1 MNDALQQLLDRLTA
15 LLAEKPLIGAWYTTV
30 VRFVFPL
37 LALMILVGAIR
48 SLWKVKHPDEVWGY
62 LVLRNGVRLPIT
74 HWENI
79 IGRAPSCDVQLE
91 YPSVSRQHAALIRE
105 DDGSWTIYDLGSKGG
120 IKVNDLPVDEY
131 ALVEDG
137 DTVTFAGIPAIMEP
151 ITAEEKRA
159 QMVERRMEGKP
170 AGMWGS
176 LVLLT
181 LFQILT
187 GLQLIIA
194 QGDKATTTIP
204 LTFFVFTVICW
215 AYFIVM
221 RLFRRIGF
229 EMETIAFF
237 LCTLSLAVTGS
248 TVPDELPKQLIAI
261 LMGLAIFIV
270 LGFFLRDLTRAQK
283 VRWFM
288 SATAVGLLAITLLIG
303 SSQGGAKAWLRLG
316 PLSLQTSEIA
326 KICYIFAGAAT
337 LDRLFNKRNLWMFI
351 GLTAI
356 CGGCLALQND
366 FGTALVFFVTFLVIA
381 YLRSGDFATI
391 GLVCAGCFGAGALT
405 SFADKLSGY
414 NLLTGVYSPLGT
426 GNSLYLTIDA
436 YLNNVAYQAL
446 NGMNGTVGVYNYKTG
461 EILCMVSTPTFDPAN
476 PPDIAADDPAWDGVY
491 VNRLLSANS
500 IPGSIFKVVTINAA
514 IENIPDLFQR
524 KWTCTG
530 SVNIGG
536 EEVTCPHAHGE
547 QDIEEALAN
556 SCNGV
561 FGQLAVELGGETMQ
575 KYADAAGLT
584 KSIKVDGIQSSV
596 GKFDFSGNDNQL
608 AWSGVGQGQDTL
620 CPINM
625 LQYMGAIANGG
636 KAAVPRLIEKSTTD
650 YGLPTGIYY
659 PHKSAQLIDEKTAG
673 TIADMMH
680 NNVIETYGQ
689 DRFPGMDIC
698 AKSGTAEVG
707 ADKSPNAW
715 FTGFLRDEATPY
727 AFIVLVENGGGGS
740 SVAGTVASQ
749 VLQAA
754 VEKAY

>member
-159 QMVERRMEGKP
+159 QMVERRIEGKP

-391 GLVCAGCFGAGALT
+391 GLVCAGCFGAGMVMLT
-405 SFADKLSGY
+405 MV
-414 NLLTGVYSPLGT
+414 LT
-426 GNSLYLTIDA
+426 
-436 YLNNVAYQAL
+436 AL
-446 NGMNGTVGVYNYKTG
+446 NIPVDYIGLIVAVDRLFDMGRTCLNVTG
-461 EILCMVSTPTFDPAN
+461 
-476 PPDIAADDPAWDGVY
+476 DIACS
-491 VNRLLSANS
+491 LC
-500 IPGSIFKVVTINAA
+500 VTSW
-514 IENIPDLFQR
+514 ER
-524 KWTCTG
+524 K
-530 SVNIGG
+530 
-536 EEVTCPHAHGE
+536 
-547 QDIEEALAN
+547 
-556 SCNGV
+556 
-561 FGQLAVELGGETMQ
+561 
-575 KYADAAGLT
+575 
-584 KSIKVDGIQSSV
+584 
-596 GKFDFSGNDNQL
+596 
-608 AWSGVGQGQDTL
+608 
-620 CPINM
+620 
-625 LQYMGAIANGG
+625 
-636 KAAVPRLIEKSTTD
+636 KAAR
-650 YGLPTGIYY
+650 
-659 PHKSAQLIDEKTAG
+659 
-673 TIADMMH
+673 
-680 NNVIETYGQ
+680 
-689 DRFPGMDIC
+689 R
-698 AKSGTAEVG
+698 AK
-707 ADKSPNAW
+707 K
-715 FTGFLRDEATPY
+715 
-727 AFIVLVENGGGGS
+727 
-740 SVAGTVASQ
+740 
-749 VLQAA
+749 
-754 VEKAY
+754 

>member
-391 GLVCAGCFGAGALT
+391 GLVCAGCFGH
-405 SFADKLSGY
+405 ADHQAARCRTICL
-414 NLLTGVYSPLGT
+414 LGT
-426 GNSLYLTIDA
+426 YLGGRVRQGLPADA
-436 YLNNVAYQAL
+436 YADRSRLRRHDRRRRRQGLAL
-446 NGMNGTVGVYNYKTG
+446 ESPCRGYRYRVRY
-461 EILCMVSTPTFDPAN
+461 
-476 PPDIAADDPAWDGVY
+476 
-491 VNRLLSANS
+491 
-500 IPGSIFKVVTINAA
+500 
-514 IENIPDLFQR
+514 
-524 KWTCTG
+524 
-530 SVNIGG
+530 
-536 EEVTCPHAHGE
+536 
-547 QDIEEALAN
+547 
-556 SCNGV
+556 
-561 FGQLAVELGGETMQ
+561 AV
-575 KYADAAGLT
+575 
-584 KSIKVDGIQSSV
+584 
-596 GKFDFSGNDNQL
+596 
-608 AWSGVGQGQDTL
+608 
-620 CPINM
+620 
-625 LQYMGAIANGG
+625 
-636 KAAVPRLIEKSTTD
+636 
-650 YGLPTGIYY
+650 
-659 PHKSAQLIDEKTAG
+659 
-673 TIADMMH
+673 
-680 NNVIETYGQ
+680 
-689 DRFPGMDIC
+689 
-698 AKSGTAEVG
+698 
-707 ADKSPNAW
+707 
-715 FTGFLRDEATPY
+715 
-727 AFIVLVENGGGGS
+727 
-740 SVAGTVASQ
+740 
-749 VLQAA
+749 
-754 VEKAY
+754 